1 MITKDSI
8 ETAYSFLHQKR
19 NVYIHSTLD
28 WQKDDIEL
36 AIGSYVDDMSQEL
49 YEAISDGRTDFLR
62 DHKRLGDD
70 ITLAVERLE
79 KSYRRYMENFE
90 EILRKDLHQFLLSM
104 KEVDERLPEC
114 PDVED
119 KWEEIAKAYI
129 PDGIREFQDFPS
141 ASLGWMMYIGMAV
154 AKMWDTE
161 WEIYSKIEDLYAYM
175 RDKRGYDSM
184 DEYIRE
190 EVLLLQGI
198 DYTVL
203 EKVTGECA
211 SRVYNAL
218 MHQHLEPG
226 TKEAFNGY
234 VACLHQLYLMGVAMQ
249 LKRMGYHMTKMN

>member
-1 MITKDSI
+1 MAFCSLIRTFAKVI
-8 ETAYSFLHQKR
+8 EQRKNMTEQFEDQLHR
-19 NVYIHSTLD
+19 
-28 WQKDDIEL
+28 
-36 AIGSYVDDMSQEL
+36 
-49 YEAISDGRTDFLR
+49 
-62 DHKRLGDD
+62 
-70 ITLAVERLE
+70 
-79 KSYRRYMENFE
+79 
-90 EILRKDLHQFLLSM
+90 DLHQFLLSM

-119 KWEEIAKAYI
+119 KWEAIAKAYI

-161 WEIYSKIEDLYAYM
+161 WDIYSKVADFYAYM

-190 EVLLLQGI
+190 DLLLLQGE

-203 EKVTGECA
+203 EKVVGECA

-218 MHQHLEPG
+218 MHQRLEPG

-234 VACLHQLYLMGVAMQ
+234 VACLHQLYLFGAAMQ
-249 LKRMGYHMTKMN
+249 LKRMGYHMTKMRQYDNTRIS